1 MKIKNRNV
9 MNDYNIRLDIIEGE
23 SQYNGG
29 YVRRNYIECSIE
41 RKNVEIIKKIKR
53 W

>member
-1 MKIKNRNV
+1 MKIKNRNA
-9 MNDYNIRLDIIEGE
+9 MNDYNIRLDTIEGE

-29 YVRRNYIECSIE
+29 YVRRNYTECSTE
-41 RKNVEIIKKIKR
+41 RKNVETTKKIKR